1 MYEKIIIG
9 SLLLGCIS
17 ISSVSPTTP
26 NGATTQVTTTQ
37 KSLYPREFKP
47 TATEHLVTITPL
59 TETSATRKKTNDG
72 WKKGGRISHV
82 FSEPVIITIVLAVIA
97 GIVGFILLVVY
108 FIRLLTKKSSLDMQP
123 TFSNDADDSLTSVEA
138 GNPES
143 NQ

>member
-17 ISSVSPTTP
+17 ISSASPTTP
-26 NGATTQVTTTQ
+26 TGTASQLTTIQI
-37 KSLYPREFKP
+37 SLSPREVKP

-59 TETSATRKKTNDG
+59 TETSATRKKTIDG
-72 WKKGGRISHV
+72 WKKGLSV
-82 FSEPVIITIVLAVIA
+82 FSNIIITIVLAVIA
-97 GIVGFILLVVY
+97 GIVGFILLVAY
-108 FIRLLTKKSSLDMQP
+108 FIRLLTKKTSLDMQP
-123 TFSNDADDSLTSVEA
+123 TFSNDAGDSLTSVEA

>member
-17 ISSVSPTTP
+17 ISSASPTTP
-26 NGATTQVTTTQ
+26 TGTASQLTTIQI
-37 KSLYPREFKP
+37 SLSPREVKP

-59 TETSATRKKTNDG
+59 TETSATRKKTIDG
-72 WKKGGRISHV
+72 WKKGGQISHV

-97 GIVGFILLVVY
+97 GIVGFILLVAY
-108 FIRLLTKKSSLDMQP
+108 FIRLLTKKTSLDMQP
-123 TFSNDADDSLTSVEA
+123 TFSNDAGDSLTSVEA

>member
-17 ISSVSPTTP
+17 ISSASPTTP
-26 NGATTQVTTTQ
+26 TGTASQLTTIQI
-37 KSLYPREFKP
+37 SLSPREVKP

-59 TETSATRKKTNDG
+59 TETSATRKKTIDG
-72 WKKGGRISHV
+72 WKK
-82 FSEPVIITIVLAVIA
+82 VIITIVLAVIA
-97 GIVGFILLVVY
+97 GIVGFILLVAY
-108 FIRLLTKKSSLDMQP
+108 FIRLLTKKTSLDMQP
-123 TFSNDADDSLTSVEA
+123 TFSNDAGDSLTSVEA